1 MNSSNCGC
9 ACNKS
14 CGIRECL
21 DYKNCKFRMEIVDE
35 LVEKRTENIYG
46 NQMHYNDTLNALSL
60 NAISLNAKA
69 CPIISIS
76 ISSVF
81 IYFQW
86 YLRKGNIPVTFNPII
101 KTIIY

>member
-21 DYKNCKFRMEIVDE
+21 DYKNCKFRKEIVDQ
-35 LVEKRTENIYG
+35 LFEKRIKNIYG
-46 NQMHYNDTLNALSL
+46 NQMHYNDTLNPLSL
-60 NAISLNAKA
+60 NAIPLNTKA

-81 IYFQW
+81 IYFYW
-86 YLRKGNIPVTFNPII
+86 YLRKGNIPVTFNPIT
-101 KTIIY
+101 KTTIY